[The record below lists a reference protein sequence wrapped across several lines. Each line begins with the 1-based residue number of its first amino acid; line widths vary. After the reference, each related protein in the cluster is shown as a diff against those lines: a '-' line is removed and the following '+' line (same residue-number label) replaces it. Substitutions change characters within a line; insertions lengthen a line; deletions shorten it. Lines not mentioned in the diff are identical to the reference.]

1 MDLSPIPMADL
12 KREKATV
19 LSTRGALDMAKLE
32 KRVVAIT
39 GGCGDIGTATA
50 IRLHG
55 EGARVALLDL
65 QPPRTLTRQL
75 KNSNRIGYFNCDVT
89 DRSSVEA
96 AFDQILQRY
105 KRLDVAIAN
114 AGVVANEPFLKIT
127 YENWKATLD
136 VNLTGAFHAA
146 QVAARIMAKQKPQKG
161 GIRGKILFTGSWVQ
175 DMPWPEGTS
184 YIVSKSGIKMMAKTM
199 AQELASFGIR
209 VNILAPGIVMAG
221 LSKRIYES
229 NAIFRKR
236 VGLAIPLGMMQ
247 TAASVADGFLFLASN
262 DSDYM
267 TGSIVLVD
275 GGASLVRRG

>member
-1 MDLSPIPMADL
+1 
-12 KREKATV
+12 
-19 LSTRGALDMAKLE
+19 MAKLE

-50 IRLHG
+50 IRLHE

-65 QPPRTLTRQL
+65 QSSKTLTRQL
-75 KNSNRIGYFNCDVT
+75 KNSSRIGYFSCDVT
-89 DRSSVEA
+89 DRSSVEV
-96 AFDQILQRY
+96 AFDQIIQEF

-114 AGVVANEPFLKIT
+114 AGMVANEPFLKIS

-136 VNLTGAFHAA
+136 VNLTGAFHTA
-146 QVAARIMAKQKPQKG
+146 QVAARIMARQKPNKG

-199 AQELASFGIR
+199 AQELASLGIR
-209 VNILAPGIVMAG
+209 VNVLAPGIVMAG

-229 NAIFRKR
+229 NLTFRKR

-247 TAASVADGFLFLASN
+247 TAASVADGFLFLASD

-267 TGSIVLVD
+267 TGAVMLVD